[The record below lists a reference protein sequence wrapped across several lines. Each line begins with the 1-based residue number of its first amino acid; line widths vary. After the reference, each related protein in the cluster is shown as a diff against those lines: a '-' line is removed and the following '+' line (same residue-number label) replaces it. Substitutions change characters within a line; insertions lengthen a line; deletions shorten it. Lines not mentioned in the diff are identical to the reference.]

1 MKHKIFYL
9 MGKSAAGKDTV
20 YEALLQDKE
29 LSLVPLIPYTTS
41 PIREAEQD
49 GVDYHFTDEEGYRK
63 LAEAGRVIEVRE
75 YQTIHGP
82 WKYYTVDDGTLD
94 SAQTDILAIG
104 TLESYLKMADYY
116 GRERVIPLYIEVDD
130 GIRLGRALKREQKPG
145 NHKYEEMCRRFLADQ
160 KDFSEEKLAE
170 AGIEKRF
177 SNDDE
182 RGVCIEEIRSFIRD
196 LQKK

>member
-29 LSLVPLIPYTTS
+29 LSLVPLIPYTTR

-63 LAEAGRVIEVRE
+63 LAEADRVIEVRE

-160 KDFSEEKLAE
+160 KDFSEENIRK
-170 AGIEKRF
+170 AGIQRRF
-177 SNDDE
+177 VNE
-182 RGVCIEEIRSFIRD
+182 D
-196 LQKK
+196 LQECIDEIMRYILSL